1 MLQRYTSRSV
11 YFLRWVITQQRS
23 KLVWV
28 EKQYV
33 VNQADD
39 ESFRLLR
46 RVPGFSNLEPSF
58 GKLPHLVTCAIL
70 YVVNCYKKR
79 TL

>member
-1 MLQRYTSRSV
+1 MP
-11 YFLRWVITQQRS
+11 

-46 RVPGFSNLEPSF
+46 RVPGFSNPTSNPPSES
-58 GKLPHLVTCAIL
+58 CRIS
-70 YVVNCYKKR
+70 
-79 TL
+79 